1 MENNKSI
8 RSQLIEM
15 EPGQVLR
22 FPLGVKGY
30 GTIRGYASDL
40 SFLYLR
46 KYRTHRDKTDRVIVV
61 TREQ

>member
-1 MENNKSI
+1 MENNKSM
-8 RSQLIEM
+8 RSKMIEM

-22 FPLGVKGY
+22 FPLEAKGY
-30 GTIRGYASDL
+30 STIRGYASDL

-46 KYRTHRDKTDRVIVV
+46 KYRTHRDKTARVIVV